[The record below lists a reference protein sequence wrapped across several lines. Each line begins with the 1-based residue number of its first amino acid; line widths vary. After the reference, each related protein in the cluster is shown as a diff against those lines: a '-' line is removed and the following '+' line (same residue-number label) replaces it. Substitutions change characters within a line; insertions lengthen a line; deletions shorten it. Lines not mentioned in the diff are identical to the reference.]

1 MNDKDQLQRNVRR
14 AAGQHALRQI
24 RAVVDEDEKNEA
36 AKRRTLRWLL
46 RYGWI
51 VLLALAAV
59 LARLTGVY

>member
-46 RYGWI
+46 R
-51 VLLALAAV
+51 
-59 LARLTGVY
+59 